1 MAQEAAQGGQ
11 AAAKKGLEGV
21 VVAQTRLSDID
32 GEVGELIYG
41 GYDIDDLARNTT
53 FEEVCYLLWNGE
65 LPTRDQL
72 DGITRE
78 LHEASRLRP
87 EVLDMIRAYP
97 KDADPMSALRTA
109 VSALG
114 MFDPDA
120 DDISP
125 ESVRRKALLLTAQSP
140 TIVAA
145 YDRVRKGK
153 EPLEPKA
160 GTGFAANFLYML
172 NGQDANETRCR
183 TMDAALVLHA
193 EHGMNAST
201 FAARV
206 TAGTLS
212 DVYSAITSAIGTLKG
227 PSHGGANVEVMN
239 MLKEIDASGQ
249 DPAEWV
255 ANALAG
261 GKKVMGFGH
270 RVYKAVD
277 PRAKVLREL
286 ADKIMAE
293 AGETR
298 WLDLSDRIRAAMAQ
312 EMEKRNKRIYPNV
325 DFFSASVYT
334 TLGIEADLFTAVF
347 AIARMPGW
355 TGHLMEQY
363 ADNRLIRPGS
373 DYLGPRDRRV
383 VPLEQRG

>member
-1 MAQEAAQGGQ
+1 MAG
-11 AAAKKGLEGV
+11 KGLEGV
-21 VVAQTRLSDID
+21 VVGQSKLSDIN
-32 GEVGELIYG
+32 GEVGELIYA

-65 LPTRDQL
+65 LPTREQL
-72 DGITRE
+72 SAFRDE
-78 LHEASRLRP
+78 LHAHSQLSGEMLAILRTLP
-87 EVLDMIRAYP
+87 T
-97 KDADPMSALRTA
+97 DADPMAALRTA

-120 DDISP
+120 DDISDP
-125 ESVRRKALLLTAQSP
+125 EVRRKALLLTAVTP
-140 TIVAA
+140 TLVAA
-145 YDRVRKGK
+145 YDRLRKGK
-153 EPLEPKA
+153 EPLQPKA
-160 GTGFAANFLYML
+160 GNSIAANFLYML
-172 NGQDANETRCR
+172 NGEDANETRCR
-183 TMDAALVLHA
+183 TMDVALVLHA
-193 EHGMNAST
+193 EHAMNAST

-239 MLKEIDASGQ
+239 MLREIDESGE
-249 DPAEWV
+249 DPAAWV
-255 ANALAG
+255 HNALES

-270 RVYKAVD
+270 RVYKATD
-277 PRAKVLREL
+277 PRATVLREL

-298 WLDLSDRIRAAMAQ
+298 WLDLSDKIRAAMAG
-312 EMEKRNKRIYPNV
+312 EMEKRGKKIYPNV

-334 TLGIEADLFTAVF
+334 TLGIPMDLFTAVF

-355 TGHLMEQY
+355 TAHLLEQY

-373 DYLGPRDRRV
+373 EYIGPRGKTV
-383 VPLEQRG
+383 TPIEQR

>member
-1 MAQEAAQGGQ
+1 MAG
-11 AAAKKGLEGV
+11 KGLEGV
-21 VVAQTRLSDID
+21 VVGQSRLSDID
-32 GEVGELIYG
+32 GEVGELIYA
-41 GYDIDDLARNTT
+41 GYDIDDLARHTT

-65 LPTRDQL
+65 LPNRQQL
-72 DGITRE
+72 DGFKRE
-78 LHEASRLRP
+78 LAANARLDDR
-87 EVLDMIRAYP
+87 VLAVLRTLP
-97 KDADPMSALRTA
+97 GDADPMAVLRTA

-114 MFDPDA
+114 TFDPKA
-120 DDISP
+120 DDITP
-125 ESVRRKALLLTAQSP
+125 EEIRRKALYLTAVTP
-140 TIVAA
+140 TLVAA
-145 YDRVRKGK
+145 SARLRQGK
-153 EPLEPKA
+153 EPLQPKE
-160 GTGFAANFLYML
+160 GNGFAANFLYML
-172 NGQDANETRCR
+172 NGEDANDTRCR

-239 MLKEIDASGQ
+239 MLREIDSSGQ
-249 DPAEWV
+249 DPREWV
-255 ANALAG
+255 HAALEG

-270 RVYKAVD
+270 RVYKATD

-298 WLDLSDRIRAAMAQ
+298 WLDLSDKIRAAMAE
-312 EMEKRNKRIYPNV
+312 EMEKRGKRIYPNV

-334 TLGIEADLFTAVF
+334 TLGIEMDLFTAVF

-355 TGHLMEQY
+355 TAHLMEQY

-373 DYLGPRDRRV
+373 EYIGPRGKTV
-383 VPLEQRG
+383 VPLEQR

>member
-1 MAQEAAQGGQ
+1 MAG
-11 AAAKKGLEGV
+11 KGLEGV
-21 VVAQTRLSDID
+21 IVGQSKLSDID
-32 GEVGELIYG
+32 GEVGELIYA

-65 LPTRDQL
+65 LPNREQL
-72 DGITRE
+72 DGFKRE
-78 LHEASRLRP
+78 LAAQARLDDK
-87 EVLDMIRAYP
+87 VLAVLRTLP
-97 KDADPMSALRTA
+97 GDADPMAALRTA

-114 MFDPDA
+114 CFDPQA
-120 DDISP
+120 DDITP
-125 ESVRRKALLLTAQSP
+125 AEIRRKALYLTAVTP
-140 TIVAA
+140 TLVAA
-145 YDRVRKGK
+145 YARLRAGK
-153 EPLEPKA
+153 EPLQPKE
-160 GTGFAANFLYML
+160 GLSFAANFLYTL
-172 NGQDANETRCR
+172 NGEEANETRCR
-183 TMDAALVLHA
+183 TMDVALVLHA
-193 EHGMNAST
+193 EHAMNAST

-239 MLKEIDASGQ
+239 MLREIDSSGE
-249 DPAEWV
+249 DPKAWV
-255 ANALAG
+255 HAALES

-270 RVYKAVD
+270 RVYKATD

-286 ADKIMAE
+286 ADKIMEE

-298 WLDLSDRIRAAMAQ
+298 WLDLSDKIRAAMAE
-312 EMEKRNKRIYPNV
+312 EMEARGKRIYPNV

-334 TLGIEADLFTAVF
+334 TLGIEMDLFTAVF

-355 TGHLMEQY
+355 TAHLMEQY

-373 DYLGPRDRRV
+373 EYIGPRGKTV
-383 VPLEQRG
+383 TPIEQR

>member
-1 MAQEAAQGGQ
+1 MAG
-11 AAAKKGLEGV
+11 KGLEGV
-21 VVAQTRLSDID
+21 IVGQSKLSDID
-32 GEVGELIYG
+32 GEVGELIYA

-65 LPTRDQL
+65 LPNREQL
-72 DGITRE
+72 DGLKAE
-78 LHEASRLRP
+78 LAAQAK
-87 EVLDMIRAYP
+87 LDDRMLA
-97 KDADPMSALRTA
+97 ALRTA

-114 MFDPDA
+114 MFDPAA
-120 DDISP
+120 DEITPD
-125 ESVRRKALLLTAQSP
+125 EVRRKALYLTAVTP
-140 TIVAA
+140 TLVAA
-145 YDRVRKGK
+145 YDRLRKGK
-153 EPLEPKA
+153 EPLQPREGHSMA
-160 GTGFAANFLYML
+160 DNFLYML
-172 NGQDANETRCR
+172 NGEEANDTRCR

-212 DVYSAITSAIGTLKG
+212 DVYSSITSAIGTLKG

-239 MLKEIDASGQ
+239 MLREIYSSHQ
-249 DPAEWV
+249 DPKSWV
-255 ANALAG
+255 HAALEG

-270 RVYKAVD
+270 RVYKATD

-286 ADKIMAE
+286 ADRIMAE

-298 WLDLSDRIRAAMAQ
+298 WLDLSDKIRAAMAE
-312 EMEKRNKRIYPNV
+312 EMEKRGKRIYPNV

-334 TLGIEADLFTAVF
+334 TLGIDMDLFTAVF

-355 TGHLMEQY
+355 TAHLMEQY

-373 DYLGPRDRRV
+373 EYIGPRGKKV
-383 VPLEQRG
+383 TPIEQR

>member
-1 MAQEAAQGGQ
+1 MAG
-11 AAAKKGLEGV
+11 KGLEGV
-21 VVAQTRLSDID
+21 IVGQSKLSDID
-32 GEVGELIYG
+32 GEVGELIYA

-65 LPTRDQL
+65 LPNREQL
-72 DGITRE
+72 DGLKQE
-78 LHEASRLRP
+78 LQANASLSDEMLAVLRTLP
-87 EVLDMIRAYP
+87 A
-97 KDADPMSALRTA
+97 DADPMAALRTA

-114 MFDPDA
+114 TFDPAA
-120 DDISP
+120 DDITAA
-125 ESVRRKALLLTAQSP
+125 EVRRKALYLTAVTP
-140 TIVAA
+140 TLVAA
-145 YDRVRKGK
+145 YARLRDGK
-153 EPLEPKA
+153 EPLQPRE

-172 NGQDANETRCR
+172 NGEDANDTRCR
-183 TMDAALVLHA
+183 TMDVALVLHA
-193 EHGMNAST
+193 EHAMNAST

-239 MLKEIDASGQ
+239 MLREIDESGE
-249 DPAEWV
+249 DPAAWV
-255 ANALAG
+255 RNALEG

-270 RVYKAVD
+270 RVYKATD

-286 ADKIMAE
+286 ADRIMAE

-298 WLDLSDRIRAAMAQ
+298 WLDLSDKIRAAMAE
-312 EMEKRNKRIYPNV
+312 EMERKGKRIYPNV

-334 TLGIEADLFTAVF
+334 TLGIPMDLFTAVF

-355 TGHLMEQY
+355 TAHLLEQY

-373 DYLGPRDRRV
+373 EYIGPRGKTV
-383 VPLEQRG
+383 TPIEQR

>member
-1 MAQEAAQGGQ
+1 MAG
-11 AAAKKGLEGV
+11 KGLEGV
-21 VVAQTRLSDID
+21 VVGQSKLSDID
-32 GEVGELIYG
+32 GEVGELTYG

-65 LPTRDQL
+65 LPNAAQL
-72 DGITRE
+72 EQQKAELAAQARLTDGIHAILKSFPT
-78 LHEASRLRP
+78 
-87 EVLDMIRAYP
+87 
-97 KDADPMSALRTA
+97 DADPMAALRSA

-114 MFDPDA
+114 MFDAQA
-120 DDISP
+120 DEITP
-125 ESVRRKALLLTAQSP
+125 AEVRRKAVYLTAVTP
-140 TIVAA
+140 TLVAA
-145 YDRVRKGK
+145 YHRMRRGL
-153 EPLEPKA
+153 EPLQPKP
-160 GTGFAANFLYML
+160 GLGMAANFLYML
-172 NGQDANETRCR
+172 NGEEANQTRCR
-183 TMDAALVLHA
+183 TMDVALVLHA

-239 MLKEIDASGQ
+239 MLREIDASGE
-249 DPAEWV
+249 DPAAWV
-255 ANALAG
+255 HQALEE

-270 RVYKAVD
+270 RVYKATD

-286 ADKIMAE
+286 ADRIMNE

-298 WLDLSDRIRAAMAQ
+298 WLDLSDKIRAAMAD
-312 EMEKRNKRIYPNV
+312 EMEKRGKRIYPNV

-334 TLGIEADLFTAVF
+334 TLGIEMDLFTAVF

-355 TGHLMEQY
+355 TAHLMEQY
-363 ADNRLIRPGS
+363 ADNRLIRPS
-373 DYLGPRDRRV
+373 VDYIGPQNRTVAPIAER
-383 VPLEQRG
+383 